1 MSAFD
6 DLLTANEKFSA
17 AFTDAELTGKAARG
31 LAVVTC
37 MDSRIDPLGV
47 FGLKPGDAKILRNA
61 GARVTD
67 DVLRTLVLAVYLLGV
82 NRVLVMPHTDCGMSK
97 VTDDDVHGLA
107 AQHGVDTRSLEFHTV
122 PDQDAALRHD
132 LVRIRTSP
140 FLPERLPVGGAI
152 YDVRTGKLVP
162 VEL

>member
-1 MSAFD
+1 VTAFD
-6 DLLTANEKFSA
+6 DLIAANEG
-17 AFTDAELTGKAARG
+17 FTRTFQGSHLTGTAARG

-37 MDSRIDPLGV
+37 MDSRIDPLGPL
-47 FGLKPGDAKILRNA
+47 GLTPGDAKILRNA

-82 NRVLVMPHTDCGMSK
+82 NRVLVMAHTDCGMSK
-97 VTDDDVHGLA
+97 VTDDDVHALA
-107 AQHGVDTRSLEFHTV
+107 ARRGVDTRSLEFRTV

-132 LVRIRTSP
+132 LLRIRTSP
-140 FLPERLPVGGAI
+140 FLPGDLAVGGAI
-152 YDVRTGKLVP
+152 YDVHTGKLMP